1 MRVGEEMGGSA
12 DQPTEANS
20 DHSQKQEVPT
30 GRAGSRV
37 APAHKEK
44 SVTKY
49 LHTGLGTSYTVMIM
63 I

>member
-1 MRVGEEMGGSA
+1 MVGEERGGGSA
-12 DQPTEANS
+12 DQPAEANS

-44 SVTKY
+44 CHKISTY
-49 LHTGLGTSYTVMIM
+49 GTRQFMI
-63 I
+63 IHHDL